1 MMVFPFLVG
10 NLYILVEIQSGLNYK
25 NVVHSRARTTTD
37 WGLSCDLVVK
47 PEPGGQ
53 LTGTEHSVQSN
64 QGMGA

>member
-37 WGLSCDLVVK
+37 WGAEL
-47 PEPGGQ
+47 
-53 LTGTEHSVQSN
+53 
-64 QGMGA
+64 